1 MPGGRAVIWPPSGCP
16 RHPGADTPHH
26 SWRMRRDGG
35 QLCRYGRPPSKPGQ
49 SRWITLRHIC
59 VLTGSSMI
67 TDVYSSGAGHLC
79 PYGGDVGKH
88 RYLITISGGL
98 SETGREAFG
107 DFRIELN
114 GTNTALI
121 ADLAQS
127 GLSGVLN
134 RVQALDLELVELT
147 RLTD

>member
-1 MPGGRAVIWPPSGCP
+1 
-16 RHPGADTPHH
+16 
-26 SWRMRRDGG
+26 
-35 QLCRYGRPPSKPGQ
+35 
-49 SRWITLRHIC
+49 
-59 VLTGSSMI
+59 
-67 TDVYSSGAGHLC
+67 
-79 PYGGDVGKH
+79 VGKH

-121 ADLAQS
+121 ADLDQ
-127 GLSGVLN
+127 SGVLN

-147 RLTD
+147 RLTDDWDLRRRRHRAPVKPTAGAASA

>member
-1 MPGGRAVIWPPSGCP
+1 
-16 RHPGADTPHH
+16 
-26 SWRMRRDGG
+26 
-35 QLCRYGRPPSKPGQ
+35 
-49 SRWITLRHIC
+49 
-59 VLTGSSMI
+59 
-67 TDVYSSGAGHLC
+67 LC

-121 ADLAQS
+121 ADLDQS

-147 RLTD
+147 RLTDDWDLRRRRHRAPVKPTAGAASA